1 MLKTLKNKVFIGAFI
16 ATLAVFGVL
25 SYKAEALT
33 TSANTTVL
41 PVGCDLG
48 VGTVYS
54 PETGESCSVGGVT
67 ITPPI
72 VMMPPYD
79 AYGCKAGSPYSMTTG
94 NKCAGVTP
102 TPLPP
107 IYYDDGC
114 TLGAM
119 YNISTGKKCVSIT
132 PVPPI
137 YDCSTAKNAY
147 CAGIT
152 NPVNGVCADGT
163 VKMYNTGTGVAYCTT
178 TTPPTW
184 IPPVKISSTSDV
196 AGIQNA
202 LNKSLGIRLSA
213 YLATDG
219 KMGPKTVAAVRMFQA
234 QVGIAVDGKVGPVTL
249 GKLNASVE

>member
-1 MLKTLKNKVFIGAFI
+1 MLKTLKNKVFIAAFI

-54 PETGESCSVGGVT
+54 PETGESCSVNGVT

-94 NKCAGVTP
+94 NKCAGAT
-102 TPLPP
+102 TTSDLATGCSKGA
-107 IYYDDGC
+107 IYN
-114 TLGAM
+114 T
-119 YNISTGKKCVSIT
+119 STGAKCVSIT
-132 PVPPI
+132 PVPPV
-137 YDCSTAKNAY
+137 YDCTTAKNAY
-147 CAGIT
+147 CAGNIT
-152 NPVNGVCADGT
+152 PVNGVCADGT
-163 VKMYNTGTGVAYCTT
+163 VKMYDTGTGKPYC

-184 IPPVKISSTSDV
+184 MPPVKLSSTSDV

-202 LNKSLGIRLSA
+202 LNRILGIRLAASLTA
-213 YLATDG
+213 DG
-219 KMGPKTVAAVRMFQA
+219 KIGPRTIAAIKLFQLQA
-234 QVGIAVDGKVGPVTL
+234 GITADGKVGPITL